1 MTRLF
6 YATGDTRLARRT
18 LKLYIQVVGKAYE
31 AEGAGVALD
40 ADSDRHWVETLTH
53 GARMLCRMAG
63 PTGIEEAREAG
74 KLIEKAKK
82 RLQENDKDLVAAV
95 HLAEGVWSA
104 TTAMVEHDSRMRASR
119 MAHALANFAASVKSF
134 PTPSGYYHLA
144 IALARPGPQQ
154 NLEEAVTNAGLAVE
168 GASQDIRYWHLLGL
182 LLTAQ
187 GKWKEAKS
195 VLEIGAAI
203 GDDGEDDNDSNEDAL
218 EDRVQV
224 RDFDAQ
230 LSGSTNGT
238 IPNGHAHPPEVN
250 DSYKTSTYLLQK
262 NSTTIPLSA
271 SLLQPL
277 PDHPSPSRQDIFEH
291 ALQLRMTQL
300 AVSENIDGAECAG
313 LKWVEVFG
321 WVARRKGHNMV
332 DFRESNTDMLVWDD
346 A

>member
-6 YATGDTRLARRT
+6 YATGDTQLARRT
-18 LKLYIQVVGKAYE
+18 LRLYIQVVNKAYE
-31 AEGAGVALD
+31 AGGADVVLD

-53 GARMLCRMAG
+53 GARMLCRIAG
-63 PTGIEEAREAG
+63 PTGVEEAREAG

-82 RLQENDKDLVAAV
+82 RLREGDEDLVATV

-104 TTAMVEHDSRMRASR
+104 TTAMVEHDARMRASR
-119 MAHALANFAASVKSF
+119 MAHALAEFAASVKSC

-154 NLEEAVTNAGLAVE
+154 NLEEAVTSASSAVE
-168 GASQDIRYWHLLGL
+168 IASQDIRYWHLLGL

-187 GKWKEAKS
+187 GKWKEAKG

-203 GDDGEDDNDSNEDAL
+203 GDDGEDDNDSSEETAR
-218 EDRVQV
+218 EGGVQV
-224 RDFDAQ
+224 RHFGAQ
-230 LSGSTNGT
+230 PSDSTNGT
-238 IPNGHAHPPEVN
+238 VPNGHIHPPEVN
-250 DSYKTSTYLLQK
+250 DSHKSLIYLLEK
-262 NSTTIPLSA
+262 GSTTIPLSA

-300 AVSENIDGAECAG
+300 AVSENVDGAEGAG

-321 WVARRKGHNMV
+321 WVARRHGHMA
-332 DFRESNTDMLVWDD
+332 DHRESIDDMLVWNTS
-346 A
+346 